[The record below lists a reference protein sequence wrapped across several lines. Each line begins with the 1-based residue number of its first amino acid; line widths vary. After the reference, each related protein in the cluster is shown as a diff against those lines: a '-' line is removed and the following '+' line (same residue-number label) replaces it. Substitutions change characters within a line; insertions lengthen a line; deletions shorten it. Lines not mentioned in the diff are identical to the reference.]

1 MPETQEIVINT
12 SPIIA
17 LVAALGDL
25 RVLQIYRQV
34 WIPLEVCQEI
44 AVGGKARFA
53 LAEFEAAH
61 WLQKHPHPLSIAPV
75 LLNTLDKGEAAV
87 IQLALD
93 KTVATV
99 CIDEPAGRRVARLH
113 NLALTGSLGILL
125 RALREG
131 YTFSMSSAIE
141 RMRAHGIR
149 LSTRVIEFALT
160 QAGEN
165 KNNLDP

>member
-1 MPETQEIVINT
+1 MPETQEIAINT
-12 SPIIA
+12 SPMIA

-25 RVLQIYRQV
+25 RVLQIYRRV
-34 WIPLEVCQEI
+34 WVPLEVCQEI

-61 WLQKHPHPLSIAPV
+61 WLLKHPQPLHIAPV

-93 KTVATV
+93 KTISTV
-99 CIDEPAGRRVARLH
+99 CIDEPAGRRAARLH
-113 NLALTGSLGILL
+113 GLALTGSVGILL

-131 YTFSMSSAIE
+131 YPFSMRAAIE

-149 LSTRVIEFALT
+149 LSKRVIEFALT

-165 KNNLDP
+165 RDNL

>member
-1 MPETQEIVINT
+1 MPETQEIAINT
-12 SPIIA
+12 SPIMA

-25 RVLQIYRQV
+25 RVLQIYRRV
-34 WIPLEVCQEI
+34 WAPLEVCQEI

-53 LAEFEAAH
+53 VVEFEAAH
-61 WLQKHPHPLSIAPV
+61 WLQKHPHPLCIAPV

-93 KTVATV
+93 KAIATV
-99 CIDEPAGRRVARLH
+99 CIDEPAGRRAARLH
-113 NLALTGSLGILL
+113 GLALTGSVGILL

-131 YTFSMSSAIE
+131 YTFSMRSAIE

-149 LSTRVIEFALT
+149 LSTRVIDFALT
-160 QAGEN
+160 QAAEGGD
-165 KNNLDP
+165 NL